1 MKLKKVSQMEIMGM
15 VIVVALI
22 AIGLFFIISFQI
34 GQKPTDIK
42 QRYQE
47 SELAANI
54 LNVLLKTNIPECKN
68 LDIAELFRD
77 CAFLK
82 RVYCQGIDSC
92 SKVDE
97 VATTILK
104 ETLDNAGYKN
114 KYYFTAKLGAETK
127 AEVGTKCS
135 GNVKSKTFPL
145 PTDVGTAM
153 IVRLDICS

>member
-1 MKLKKVSQMEIMGM
+1 MKKFAQMEIMGM

-22 AIGLFFIISFQI
+22 AIGLFFIISFHV

-42 QRYQE
+42 QKYQE

-54 LNVLLKTNIPECKN
+54 LNVFLKTNIPECKN

-92 SKVDE
+92 SKIND
-97 VATTILK
+97 VAKTILR
-104 ETLDNAGYKN
+104 ETLDNSGYKD
-114 KYYFTAKLGAETK
+114 KYYFTAKVGAETK
-127 AEVGTKCS
+127 AEIGTKCK
-135 GNVKSKTFPL
+135 GNAKSKIFPL